1 MNALR
6 LYSHLRGSSV
16 IDETALPGKN
26 AGDRYAMPTGA
37 AGVLS
42 DAIRLQDNAKSL
54 SSVYRS
60 AKPFPHLVLDSL
72 FSEVLLDRVV
82 EEILPPGE
90 ARWVRHDDD
99 HIRQFNLR
107 SAADLGES
115 GSQLVAFL
123 HSAKFLC
130 FLSEI
135 TGIWELLPDPYLQ
148 GAGYHLIPRGGK
160 FDVHVDR
167 NTAYSIGLVR
177 RLSLLIYLNKDWK
190 HEYGGQLE
198 LWSKDGMRREVTIE
212 PIFNRTALF
221 EIAEENYHGV
231 PSEVRCPERRSRNCF
246 VVYYHTVKQPGVKE
260 VPAHSSIYAP
270 GPDRQRKTR
279 LRQLAWELTPPLLRR
294 VARNLRRLH

>member
-6 LYSHLRGSSV
+6 LYNHLRGSSV

-26 AGDRYAMPTGA
+26 AGDSYAMPTGA

-42 DAIRLQDNAKSL
+42 GAIRLQDNTKSL
-54 SSVYRS
+54 SSVYQS
-60 AKPFPHLVLDSL
+60 AKPFPHLVLDDL

-115 GSQLVAFL
+115 SSQLVAFL

-135 TGIWELLPDPYLQ
+135 TGVWELLPDPYLQ

-167 NTAYSIGLVR
+167 NTAYSTGLVR

-221 EIAEENYHGV
+221 EIAEDNYHGV
-231 PSEVRCPERRSRNCF
+231 PSEVSCPEGRSRNCF
-246 VVYYHTVKQPGVKE
+246 VVYYHTVKQPGVND

-294 VARNLRRLH
+294 VARNLRILH